1 VEVGGTT
8 ARDGHRGLTSARPG
22 IEPGDDPAG
31 PVAHA
36 ARAVPPVVDEGAEP
50 GAARAAFASPAI
62 RPDFG
67 RHELVVVDM
76 EQLDG
81 AALGDVLDADDQAR

>member
-1 VEVGGTT
+1 
-8 ARDGHRGLTSARPG
+8 
-22 IEPGDDPAG
+22 
-31 PVAHA
+31 
-36 ARAVPPVVDEGAEP
+36 VVDEGAEP